1 MKACICL
8 FAFFVLPV
16 FLPSFLPS
24 FFLWGLSSVGLL
36 VSSPARHL
44 SVRPCLSV
52 LSVRL
57 SVCMSVRMSV
67 CLSPRSVSVCQSV
80 RFFFSSFFLCA
91 SGFSPEDSIFHS
103 GNQVSEF
110 AYTPRRTHWHDLK
123 WHLQDQTPVDS
134 RQPSLLLSL
143 TSHIY
148 LQRGKK

>member
-1 MKACICL
+1 MKACIYL

-16 FLPSFLPS
+16 FLSSFLLS
-24 FFLWGLSSVGLL
+24 LRAFF
-36 VSSPARHL
+36 RR
-44 SVRPCLSV
+44 SVRFFVRRAPVRPSVCLSV

-57 SVCMSVRMSV
+57 SVRMSV
-67 CLSPRSVSVCQSV
+67 CLSLRSVSVCQSL
-80 RFFFSSFFLCA
+80 RFFLFFFLSFFLCT
-91 SGFSPEDSIFHS
+91 SGCNPEDSIFHS

-134 RQPSLLLSL
+134 RQQSLLLSL
-143 TSHIY
+143 TSHTY

>member
-16 FLPSFLPS
+16 FLPSFLLS
-24 FFLWGLSSVGLL
+24 LRVFFG
-36 VSSPARHL
+36 R
-44 SVRPCLSV
+44 SVRFFARPAPVRPSVCHSV
-52 LSVRL
+52 LSDRL

-67 CLSPRSVSVCQSV
+67 CLSLRSVSVCQSV
-80 RFFFSSFFLCA
+80 RFFFSSFFLCV
-91 SGFSPEDSIFHS
+91 SGCSSEDSIFHS

-134 RQPSLLLSL
+134 RQQSLLLSL
-143 TSHIY
+143 TSHTY

>member
-16 FLPSFLPS
+16 FLS
-24 FFLWGLSSVGLL
+24 FFLLSFRAFFG
-36 VSSPARHL
+36 R
-44 SVRPCLSV
+44 SVRFFARPAPVRPSVCLSV

-57 SVCMSVRMSV
+57 SVYMSVRMSV
-67 CLSPRSVSVCQSV
+67 CLSLRSVSVCQSV

-91 SGFSPEDSIFHS
+91 SGCNPEDSIFHS

-134 RQPSLLLSL
+134 RQQSLLLSL
-143 TSHIY
+143 TSHTY